1 MQFFP
6 NQKMF
11 SKFFPDFL
19 NLHKIWNTL
28 KQTMN
33 FRGFLFLKLKT
44 AKIGVILMPKKPR
57 VITLID
63 RQHVKGSETLHES
76 PPQFFC
82 HIFWWLWK
90 EISSKNSLLV
100 VSVILRL
107 FVNILSPDNKY
118 SLSVKTS
125 FYGNGFGCNY
135 LQIKKYFLIVFLH
148 FRNLHKIWIT
158 LKKNMS
164 LRSYFFLKLYTAN
177 SRVT

>member
-33 FRGFLFLKLKT
+33 FRCFLFLKLKT

-63 RQHVKGSETLHES
+63 GQHVKGSETLHES

-107 FVNILSPDNKY
+107 FVNILATDSKY
-118 SLSVKTS
+118 SFSVKTS
-125 FYGNGFGCNY
+125 VERNEFGCND
-135 LQIKKYFLIVFLH
+135 LQIKKNFLNFFLH
-148 FRNLHKIWIT
+148 FQNLHKIWNT
-158 LKKNMS
+158 LRKKMS
-164 LRSYFFLKLYTAN
+164 VRGYLFLKF
-177 SRVT
+177 